1 MNKEG
6 KLFVVSFYEGLQR
19 VALFT
24 TDRRVYK
31 LVCDSEKMEV
41 AQQEI
46 SILLQNIGVSLV
58 NNTNSQEVAFIGI
71 TRYHLLSDGR
81 EVTLTI
87 KHFCGGVG
95 HILIFCVLTV

>member
-24 TDRRVYK
+24 TDRCVYK
-31 LVCDSEKMEV
+31 LICDSEKMEV
-41 AQQEI
+41 PQQEI

-58 NNTNSQEVAFIGI
+58 NNTYSQEVAFIGI
-71 TRYHLLSDGR
+71 TRYNWTEKCFRTYYKALLW
-81 EVTLTI
+81 
-87 KHFCGGVG
+87 CGFGNVYF
-95 HILIFCVLTV
+95 IYYMC